1 MKKVQLDLQGVI
13 YDCDGVLFDSYE
25 SNRKLYNDI
34 CRRVRG
40 TPLSEEELKFVHTH
54 TVFESLH
61 FLFRGNPSQEK
72 EALEVWRNIDI
83 LPYIEALKMEPH
95 LLETLHHLRKRG
107 IKRAICTSRSTTMKH
122 IIEKFGLGS
131 HFDMVVTALDVKNP
145 KPHPEAIEKI
155 VATLHLPKEKTIL
168 VGDSLNDRLAAEAA
182 GILFVAYKNKEISS
196 SFFIDDHLAL
206 LNFLNKN

>member
-1 MKKVQLDLQGVI
+1 MKLKLQGVI
-13 YDCDGVLFDSYE
+13 FDCDGVLFDSYE

-34 CRRVRG
+34 CLRVRRN
-40 TPLSEEELKFVHTH
+40 PLTAIELKFVHTH

-61 FLFRGNPSQEK
+61 FLFQENPSQEK

-83 LPYIEALKMEPH
+83 TKYIDALKMEPY
-95 LLETLHHLRKRG
+95 LIETLHSLREKG

-122 IIEKFGLGS
+122 IIDKFGLGP
-131 HFDMVVTALDVKNP
+131 HFEMVVTALDVKNP

-155 VATLHLPKEKTIL
+155 VTTLHLEKEKTIL

-182 GILFVAYKNKEISS
+182 GILFVAYKHKEISS
-196 SFFIDDHLAL
+196 ALFIDNHLTL
-206 LNFLNKN
+206 LDFLEET

>member
-1 MKKVQLDLQGVI
+1 MKLELQGVI

-25 SNRKLYNDI
+25 SNRNLYNDI
-34 CRRVRG
+34 CLRVRRV
-40 TPLSEEELKFVHTH
+40 PLTEEELKFVHTH

-61 FLFRGNPSQEK
+61 FLFQGNPSQER

-83 LPYIEALKMEPH
+83 TKYITALKMEPH
-95 LLETLHHLRKRG
+95 LIETLRYLQERG
-107 IKRAICTSRSTTMKH
+107 IKRAICTSRSTTMKY
-122 IIEKFGLGS
+122 IIDKFGLGP

-155 VATLHLPKEKTIL
+155 LMALHLEKGKTIL

-182 GILFVAYKNKEISS
+182 GILFAAYKNKEISS
-196 SFFIDDHLAL
+196 PLFIDDHLAL
-206 LNFLNKN
+206 LDLLKQT